1 MVCSF
6 LSSDNCLFGL
16 DSSLSELAN
25 PISWLAWRSLARAL
39 SPCSMFRPTETIK
52 LTPIL
57 DFIEIGGLVSSVCTG
72 LSLPGGVESLRMI
85 EPCGMLVGNA
95 VRGK

>member
-1 MVCSF
+1 M
-6 LSSDNCLFGL
+6 
-16 DSSLSELAN
+16 
-25 PISWLAWRSLARAL
+25 ARAL
-39 SPCSMFRPTETIK
+39 SPASMFRPTETIK

-95 VRGK
+95 VRGKYVPRALINPWFLGGVTSSLDDSFSD